1 MIRIKFICLALIG
14 IIVLSSCSSDDDS
27 NNDAELLIG
36 TWKPILLVQVC
47 TSGSE
52 NVNVHPECV
61 QMGRYSFFE
70 NGTYDFS
77 DYSFNCE
84 ELSIIGTWS
93 ISEENLIL
101 IREQHIDTITFFE
114 VTNDK
119 FRSGLYSVNPNDTCD
134 GVNPLSHW
142 YSELIRVEE

>member
-1 MIRIKFICLALIG
+1 MILP
-14 IIVLSSCSSDDDS
+14 SCSSNDDS
-27 NNDAELLIG
+27 NNDNLINDALLIG
-36 TWKPILLVQVC
+36 TWKPLLLVQVC

-52 NVNVHPECV
+52 NVNEHPECV
-61 QMGRYSFFE
+61 QMGRYKFFE
-70 NGTYDFS
+70 NGTYNFS

-84 ELSIIGTWS
+84 ELNINGEWS
-93 ISEENLIL
+93 IFEETLIL
-101 IREQHIDTITFFE
+101 TKEQQIDTITFFE

-119 FRSGLYSVNPNDTCD
+119 FRSGHYSDDPNDTCD